1 MILCHSPMSPSGLY
15 RLIRFCQRTCHAF
28 ESREEMLEWLPM
40 SRGASRALPFLLCSI
55 TFTLA
60 IISHTQAADP
70 TTVRSILDEP
80 SIYHL
85 KQVVLQG
92 TVRNV
97 QPLDP
102 YKLPAGTTCYGA
114 YLFSLEDDTASIN
127 VAVFGLCGVPTVKD
141 PDVEEGTRVELQ
153 ATIQAPR
160 HGGYYLSF
168 QGLQVAGEREGVIQA
183 VADRITPLME

>member
-1 MILCHSPMSPSGLY
+1 MSARAIRLVQQNLLSIGLALTLFSG
-15 RLIRFCQRTCHAF
+15 A
-28 ESREEMLEWLPM
+28 E
-40 SRGASRALPFLLCSI
+40 
-55 TFTLA
+55 
-60 IISHTQAADP
+60 AADP
-70 TTVRSILDEP
+70 IAIRDILDEP
-80 SIYHL
+80 RIYHL

-114 YLFSLEDDTASIN
+114 YLFYLEDETASIN

-141 PDVEEGTRVELQ
+141 PDVEDGARIELH
-153 ATIQAPR
+153 ATIQAPS

-168 QGLQVAGEREGVIQA
+168 QGLKLAGEREGVIQA
-183 VADRITPLME
+183 VADRITPLTE

>member
-1 MILCHSPMSPSGLY
+1 MSARAIRLVQQNLLSIGL
-15 RLIRFCQRTCHAF
+15 
-28 ESREEMLEWLPM
+28 
-40 SRGASRALPFLLCSI
+40 ALTLLSS
-55 TFTLA
+55 A
-60 IISHTQAADP
+60 EAADP
-70 TTVRSILDEP
+70 IAIRDILDEP
-80 SIYHL
+80 RIYHL

-114 YLFSLEDDTASIN
+114 YLFYLEDETASIN

-141 PDVEEGTRVELQ
+141 PDVEDGARIELH
-153 ATIQAPR
+153 ATIQAPS

-168 QGLQVAGEREGVIQA
+168 QGLKLAGEREGVIQA
-183 VADRITPLME
+183 VADRITPLTE

>member
-1 MILCHSPMSPSGLY
+1 MSVRAIRLVQQNLLSIGLALTLLSG
-15 RLIRFCQRTCHAF
+15 A
-28 ESREEMLEWLPM
+28 E
-40 SRGASRALPFLLCSI
+40 
-55 TFTLA
+55 
-60 IISHTQAADP
+60 AADL
-70 TTVRSILDEP
+70 VAIRDILDEP
-80 SIYHL
+80 RIYHL

-114 YLFSLEDDTASIN
+114 YLFYLEDETASIN

-141 PDVEEGTRVELQ
+141 PDVEDGTRIELH
-153 ATIQAPR
+153 ATIQAPS

-168 QGLQVAGEREGVIQA
+168 QGLKLAGEREGVIQA
-183 VADRITPLME
+183 VADRITPLTE

>member
-1 MILCHSPMSPSGLY
+1 MSARAIRLVQQNLLSIGLALTLLSG
-15 RLIRFCQRTCHAF
+15 A
-28 ESREEMLEWLPM
+28 E
-40 SRGASRALPFLLCSI
+40 
-55 TFTLA
+55 
-60 IISHTQAADP
+60 AADP
-70 TTVRSILDEP
+70 IAIRDILDEP
-80 SIYHL
+80 RIYHL

-114 YLFSLEDDTASIN
+114 YLFYLEDETASIN

-141 PDVEEGTRVELQ
+141 PDVEDGARIELH
-153 ATIQAPR
+153 ATIQAPS

-168 QGLQVAGEREGVIQA
+168 QGLKLAGEREGVIQA
-183 VADRITPLME
+183 VADRITPLTE

>member
-1 MILCHSPMSPSGLY
+1 MSARAIRLVQQNLLSIGLALTLLSG
-15 RLIRFCQRTCHAF
+15 A
-28 ESREEMLEWLPM
+28 E
-40 SRGASRALPFLLCSI
+40 
-55 TFTLA
+55 
-60 IISHTQAADP
+60 AADP
-70 TTVRSILDEP
+70 VAIRDILDEP
-80 SIYHL
+80 RIYHL

-114 YLFSLEDDTASIN
+114 YLFYLEDETASIN

-141 PDVEEGTRVELQ
+141 PDVEDGARIELH
-153 ATIQAPR
+153 ATIQAPS

-168 QGLQVAGEREGVIQA
+168 QGLKLAGEREGVIQA
-183 VADRITPLME
+183 VADRIRPLTE

>member
-1 MILCHSPMSPSGLY
+1 MSARTIRLVQQNLLSIGL
-15 RLIRFCQRTCHAF
+15 
-28 ESREEMLEWLPM
+28 
-40 SRGASRALPFLLCSI
+40 ALTLCSG
-55 TFTLA
+55 A
-60 IISHTQAADP
+60 KAADP
-70 TTVRSILDEP
+70 ITIRDILDEP
-80 SIYHL
+80 RIYHL

-114 YLFSLEDDTASIN
+114 YLFYLEDETASIN

-141 PDVEEGTRVELQ
+141 PDVEDGARIELH
-153 ATIQAPR
+153 ATIQAPS

-168 QGLQVAGEREGVIQA
+168 QGLKVTGEREGVIQA
-183 VADRITPLME
+183 VADRITPLTE